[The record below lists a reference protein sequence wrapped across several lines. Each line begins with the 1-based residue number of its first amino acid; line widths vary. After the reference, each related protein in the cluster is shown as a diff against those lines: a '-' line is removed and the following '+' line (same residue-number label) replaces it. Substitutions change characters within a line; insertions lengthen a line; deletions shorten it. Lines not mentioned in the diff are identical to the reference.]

1 MSHCI
6 RKCLLL
12 SVFVFVFAGTAY
24 ADPFLFPVQVDQQ
37 QHVRWRVGG
46 SPINQNQVFLLST
59 VTPSGF
65 WSLSVTV
72 TETAGPPSQVLFS
85 GTIQHLMIP
94 VGHVEGAAPPIN
106 FTISVNAVN
115 AVFFGDNNLGPVVA
129 VQVFSVVHTMNGH
142 PDTLTATL
150 NALVNRATGAL
161 VFTTY
166 DLTLDVV
173 HTPEPATVVLL
184 GIGLAGLVVKRRRT
198 RTSVKEKRCSSL

>member
-12 SVFVFVFAGTAY
+12 SVLVFIFAARAN
-24 ADPFLFPVQVDQQ
+24 ADPFFLPPQLDQQ
-37 QHVRWRVGG
+37 VHVTFLVFG
-46 SPINQNQVFLLST
+46 SPINQNQVFSFAT
-59 VTPSGF
+59 VTPSGA
-65 WSLSVTV
+65 WGLAMTV
-72 TETAGPPSQVLFS
+72 TETAGPPSQVLFT
-85 GTIQHLMIP
+85 GTIQHLLVP
-94 VGHVEGAAPPIN
+94 VGHVEGPAPPIN
-106 FTISVNAVN
+106 FTISVNAAN

-129 VQVFSVVHTMNGH
+129 VQVFSVVHEMNGH

-173 HTPEPATVVLL
+173 HTPEPATLVLL
-184 GIGLAGLVVKRRRT
+184 GIGLTGLAVKRRR
-198 RTSVKEKRCSSL
+198 RRRAAILPE